1 MSKKKVVILGK
12 LPPPYIGPSVATQ
25 IILNSDLKNRFE
37 LIHLDTKINDELS
50 GFGKISL
57 KKIVRNFVLYRRLA
71 KLIKRHRPQLVLVP
85 ISQTRRGFLKDS
97 VFIQIAAKHKVK
109 VLVHLRG
116 SEFRNW
122 YNSEKP
128 SVQKRVKNTLSKC
141 SGAIVLGHKLINIFE
156 GFFTREN
163 IYVVPNGGNYSFPP
177 KNKSDKIRLLFFS
190 NLLVSKGVSDV
201 LRAIEILD
209 KEELKN
215 FHLDLVGAWHKEED
229 KLECEAILKGNSLPV
244 QIHSPRS
251 GEQKLKLF
259 SDAEVFI
266 FPPREPEGH
275 PWSIVE
281 AMAAGLPVISTDK
294 GAITES
300 VIDGVNGFI
309 VNPASPEEL
318 AAKIRLLIADEALRK
333 KMGEQGRNIYLQN
346 FTEEKMV
353 ENLAQ
358 VFNKVIEQ

>member
-1 MSKKKVVILGK
+1 MSKKKVIILGK

-25 IILNSDLKNRFE
+25 IILNSDLKNRFG
-37 LIHLDTKINDELS
+37 LIHLDTKINDDLS
-50 GFGKISL
+50 TFGRISL

-71 KLIKRHRPQLVLVP
+71 KLIKVHRPDLVLVP

-97 VFIQIAAKHKVK
+97 VFIQIAAKHKVR

-122 YNSEKP
+122 YNSEK
-128 SVQKRVKNTLSKC
+128 SSIQKRVKDTFAKC
-141 SGAIVLGHKLINIFE
+141 AGVIVLGHKLTGIFE
-156 GFFTREN
+156 GLFPKEN
-163 IYVVPNGGNYSFPP
+163 IYVVPNGGNYSFPS
-177 KNKSDKIRLLFFS
+177 KAKSDKVRLLFFS
-190 NLLVSKGVSDV
+190 NLLVAKGVSDV
-201 LRAIEILD
+201 LRAVEISD
-209 KEELKN
+209 KNGLKN

-229 KLECEAILKGNSLPV
+229 KQECETILKRSLLPV
-244 QIHSPRS
+244 QIHSPKS
-251 GEQKLKLF
+251 GEQKLKF
-259 SDAEVFI
+259 FADADVFV

-281 AMAAGLPVISTDK
+281 AMAAALPVISTDK

-300 VIDGVNGFI
+300 VKDGVNGFI
-309 VNPASPEEL
+309 VSPGQPEEL
-318 AAKIRLLIADEALRK
+318 AEKIKLLVTDEALRK
-333 KMGEQGRNIYLQN
+333 KMGEQGRNIYLEN

-353 ENLAQ
+353 KNLEE